1 MNQEKTLSNIA
12 NLLRE
17 KRRFLLLTHKD
28 PDADGI
34 GSMLA
39 MAKALQNAEKEV
51 VLFTERPVHAPVNL
65 LKGSEKIIQDFDPKN
80 GEIDVTI
87 ALDCGDKDRVGGR
100 AEHLERC
107 RVLINIDHHEVHDL
121 FGDLNLVD
129 PKSSSTGELV
139 YAVIKAAGL
148 PIDPDV
154 AENILAAIQTDTGSF
169 RYENTTSKSFRIA
182 AELMEHGASPRRI
195 SLKMTDGYSLP
206 RIKLLE
212 LALGA
217 VEFYNE
223 GRIGMVTL
231 SADMFERSQ
240 AQPEDSDKFV
250 DYLRSV
256 SGVEMAVLV
265 RETGKD
271 CYKFSMRSNSKVNVA
286 KLAYLFGGGGHA
298 KAAGFERQQSIGVL
312 KKDFLK
318 EAGKLL
324 G

>member
-1 MNQEKTLSNIA
+1 MSSIA
-12 NLLRE
+12 RLLKE
-17 KRRFLLLTHKD
+17 NRRFLLLTHKD

-51 VLFTERPVHAPVNL
+51 VLFTERPVLAPVNL
-65 LKGSEKIIQDFDPKN
+65 LQGSEKIIQDFAPKN

-87 ALDCGDKDRVGGR
+87 VLDCGDKDRVGGR
-100 AEHLERC
+100 EEHLIRC
-107 RVLINIDHHEVHDL
+107 RPVINIDHHEVHDL
-121 FGDLNLVD
+121 FGDYNLVD

-139 YAVIKAAGL
+139 YRVIKEAGF
-148 PIDPDV
+148 PIDADV

-169 RYENTTSKSFRIA
+169 RYDNTTSASFRIA
-182 AELMEHGASPRRI
+182 AEMMEMGASPRQI
-195 SLKMTDGYSLP
+195 FLKMTEEYSLP

-212 LALGA
+212 MALG
-217 VEFYNE
+217 VMEFYKE

-231 SADMFERSQ
+231 SAEMFEKCK

-271 CYKFSMRSNSKVNVA
+271 CYKFSMRSNSTVNVA
-286 KLAYLFGGGGHA
+286 RLACLFGGGGHA
-298 KAAGFERQQSIGVL
+298 KAAGFECHRSIGAL

-318 EAGKLL
+318 EAGRLL
-324 G
+324 GDISN